1 MSDIDQI
8 LYPTVLSSLREDTPP
23 VKCIVWKGGDKYESI
38 QFDEVY
44 PFDTIDDI
52 KRMICNHYEKD
63 PAFIPRFTFVGVPL
77 DNAYSEELPTI
88 DSITYIPLDWLWYP
102 PGRNDPRSTYIL
114 KSPLKV
120 LTEPDLRFVSSDGSY
135 ASPNYE
141 PRGRSTIEQ
150 VFLKPRE
157 NKIPVFHVFSLTY
170 LLDAYTGQTPIS
182 EEDWNKRFAP
192 FYPYV
197 NVSGPYKASDEDIE
211 FSKKIRFFVKQR
223 DSSLNTINRL
233 LDSSI
238 EVPTIKVT
246 GIRQLRLTWKKPVI
260 GFEGCGS
267 MFYRLPVIDK
277 RPYIRLLPAEG
288 SGITKLHVKG
298 VLPIPTIE
306 DPRIL
311 EVWGKETSP
320 TPGIDFC
327 SLKYIH
333 RPSIGITQPIYGT
346 VRLFNDGTLD
356 LLLQPPKQV
365 KKLDPNLDF
374 RNFSKIL
381 EDVFT
386 GLPQS
391 SDSFEL
397 GEIAALCALKLS
409 IKSTKFNKTR
419 IQRRLPFFTT
429 FFTEISP
436 LPNES
441 PIISLRYKAVS
452 QYATED
458 KVFSFLTQ
466 FATKKSLD
474 GESPDIEVINALQDE
489 FKYSKKEAIDFFA
502 EWIKK
507 RGTFTLQTPEEGEF
521 IESFNPGIDIH
532 IYTQHPSYYFHINRI
547 DSYATYIRIYT
558 LLSLLFI
565 EEDGYFSS
573 NNSKNEAL
581 SLVSTDLE
589 EESIKRE
596 EGIDNAADRADEADE
611 ADAADGA
618 DGSNANTAASASIRN
633 ALQPKDGS
641 VPYYIPD
648 FDEDELGELDE
659 GQVLPETAPE
669 PIAAATQPEDAS
681 TASKTQAQVT
691 TTTKITG
698 PNEKLVPLTG
708 EGEDE
713 QRLVNPA
720 NWFIKKL
727 QEIDPRLFKF
737 TPTGKNN
744 GYSRMCSGNED
755 RQPSILTKDQ
765 YDRMREIYAED
776 PIYWI
781 EYPLEGTEDPV
792 QPLGTE
798 ETVTVMRYGSSGDTI
813 NYYFCPHYYCLS
825 DEIMIRAKDFEATKD
840 RDGNSKSANTCPFC
854 YGKLITGKS
863 VVPGYTVI
871 KRKDKKGSTYH
882 SKIDFM
888 KKTSHPEEF
897 ALPCCFLKQETLR
910 IANPQ
915 FSHLREYLQA
925 TAVENITA
933 NELAENAEEQD
944 YDELIFRGEEA
955 IEYAVLFESIQK
967 KYILESN
974 KHPDP
979 GVFAAALPQFDKYF
993 RQDSGDKII
1002 TRVAIHLKLRPN
1014 ANGFLRIGTENTIY
1028 ESLLGV
1034 IAPLLYTNSINQV
1047 KERILEVVTPR
1058 IFLNSHFGNLV
1069 LEFYNPADGSAMP
1082 QTKQELMSWSSTYL
1096 GIAITSTNMYP
1107 AIRIYNAFK
1116 RFIRFIRDPTQRKDL
1131 RHIQPLLAEPGLFTT
1146 RGVQLIVLEDNGN
1159 EPVTVKCPIF
1169 GVSADR
1175 NKRNDFAFI
1184 SRSLKNIGATENQYA
1199 RYELYL
1205 HTSNKPAKGGESEIH
1220 ETIIRWDYASR
1231 RFWPE
1236 IVQRRIDEYTTQC
1249 QSRYRSIYTSQEG
1262 VNPMAMIPLSKA
1274 VDAAPVR
1281 PEGIVKDSYN
1291 HIVGLTFRSKAGA
1304 STLVALPVVDDGV
1317 ISISAAF
1324 SIKNIYLDWDDFK
1337 PAAVE
1342 DVVNY
1347 YKKNLE
1353 QLFSLY
1359 PGYIVK
1365 YIVRRKLDNKIVAVQ
1380 LKNGIYIPVG
1390 PSKDEASLAGLGLD
1404 IVTVEQFEWA
1414 IDKQIAG
1421 IKSKPNTGTWDKVLE
1436 GTTTEKGC
1444 GFDSEL
1450 LRKSSY
1456 VQFEELYQQ
1465 FRLIVSNWLT
1475 SKEAGAETGI
1485 RKGIQEIIFNQ
1496 DLPEY
1501 EKRKRLYIFISSTLL
1516 SWFYPDDKKWE
1527 APVSFLRKDCRL
1539 IESPDS
1545 CTGTCYWKGEEGG
1558 KGKCLLHVD
1567 ATTQLGDKPGERDVS
1582 TAELFTK
1589 RVIDELVRFPVRRKQ
1604 LMRKGEISKV
1614 STIIQP
1620 IRQGD
1625 QYIIPE
1631 SSPTWTNLLRLDWT
1645 RQIPEEPKYYEEM
1658 SREATAKNESP
1669 PEGEMPSELE
1679 EILGKDTPL
1688 RLSIPDVPDE
1698 TKPLTPYQGIL
1709 GITLDEIGLTDDAR
1723 TMKKENLVKYVRLTS
1738 KPIGII
1744 NLSGSNNTKENP
1756 IQFVRPFTGSF
1767 DSVTIFV
1774 FLPGQ
1779 LGLLIQE
1786 EGEPTVKIASL
1797 PDDVQELYRNAAVVQ
1812 MRRRP
1817 VAATN
1822 ATATNVTATNATA
1835 TNATVKPPE
1844 EERKVPL
1851 IIGQNPIMAKTRRKP
1866 LVASAVAAPLVVA
1879 PLVAKPLEAKP
1890 LEAKPKNRTRRKPR
1904 VAPNETSNEASTVVP
1919 KGAIALS
1926 KK

>member
-1 MSDIDQI
+1 MSDIEQI

-23 VKCIVWKGGDKYESI
+23 VKCIVWKGGDEYEVI
-38 QFDEVY
+38 QFDKVY

-52 KRMICNHYEKD
+52 KRLICNHYEKD
-63 PAFIPRFTFVGVPL
+63 PAFIPRFTFIGVPL
-77 DNAYSEELPTI
+77 DNAYSEELPTM
-88 DSITYIPLDWLWYP
+88 DSTYIPIDWLWYP
-102 PGRNDPRSTYIL
+102 TGSNDPKSTYIL
-114 KSPLKV
+114 NNPRKV
-120 LTEPDLRFVSSDGSY
+120 LNNPDLRFISSDGSY

-150 VFLKPRE
+150 VFLKPR
-157 NKIPVFHVFSLTY
+157 NNQIPTFHVFSLKY
-170 LLDAYTGQTPIS
+170 LLRAYSGQTPIS

-197 NVSGPYKASDEDIE
+197 SVDGPYEATDEDIE
-211 FSKKIRFFVKQR
+211 FSRKIQFFVKQR
-223 DSSLNTINRL
+223 DNTLNTINQL
-233 LDSSI
+233 LEENVD
-238 EVPTIKVT
+238 VPSVKVT
-246 GIRQLRLTWKKPVI
+246 GVRQLRLTWKKSI
-260 GFEGCGS
+260 KGFEGCGS
-267 MFYRLPVIDK
+267 MFYGLPVTNK

-311 EVWGKETSP
+311 EVWGRETSP

-327 SLKYIH
+327 SLKYVH

-346 VRLFNDGTLD
+346 VRIFNDGTLD
-356 LLLQPPKQV
+356 LLLQPPKQI

-374 RNFSKIL
+374 RNFGTIL
-381 EDVFT
+381 ENVFT

-397 GEIAALCALKLS
+397 GEIAVLLALKLNV
-409 IKSTKFNKTR
+409 KSKKFNKAR

-429 FFTEISP
+429 FFTEINP

-466 FATKKSLD
+466 FATKKTLD
-474 GESPDIEVINALQDE
+474 GESPDIEVINALQNE
-489 FKYSKKEAIDFFA
+489 FQYSKKEAVDTFA
-502 EWIKK
+502 EWYKK
-507 RGTFTLQTPEEGEF
+507 RGTFTLQTPEDGEF

-547 DSYATYIRIYT
+547 DSYATYVRLYT

-565 EEDGYFSS
+565 EDDDYFIS
-573 NNSKNEAL
+573 NNSRNEAVL
-581 SLVSTDLE
+581 RVSMELE
-589 EESIKRE
+589 KESIDRE
-596 EGIDNAADRADEADE
+596 EGIANAVIK
-611 ADAADGA
+611 ADGA
-618 DGSNANTAASASIRN
+618 DGADGTDAELRTAAAASVKN
-633 ALQPKDGS
+633 DLQPKDGS
-641 VPYYIPD
+641 VPYYMIPD
-648 FDEDELGELDE
+648 INEDELNEGE
-659 GQVLPETAPE
+659 VIAETAPE
-669 PIAAATQPEDAS
+669 PVAAATQPTNAS
-681 TASKTQAQVT
+681 TAPKTQAQVT
-691 TTTKITG
+691 TTTEVSG
-698 PNEKLVPLTG
+698 PSEKLVPLT
-708 EGEDE
+708 GEDE

-737 TPTGKNN
+737 TPAGKNN

-765 YDRMREIYAED
+765 YERMREIYEND

-781 EYPLEGTEDPV
+781 EYPLEGTEEPI

-825 DEIMIRAKDFEATKD
+825 DEIMVRAKDFEAIKD
-840 RDGNSKSANTCPFC
+840 RDGNPKSANTCPFC
-854 YGKLITGKS
+854 YGKLITGKNTI
-863 VVPGYTVI
+863 PGYTVV

-910 IANPQ
+910 ISNPQ
-915 FSHLREYLQA
+915 FSHLREYLQD

-933 NELAENAEEQD
+933 NELAENAEEHD
-944 YDELIFRGEEA
+944 YEELVFRGEEA

-974 KHPDP
+974 KYPDP
-979 GVFAAALPQFDKYF
+979 GIFAAALPLFDKYF
-993 RQDSGDKII
+993 RQDSGEKII
-1002 TRVAIHLKLRPN
+1002 TRVAIHLKLRTN
-1014 ANGFLRIGTENTIY
+1014 AVGFLRIGTENTIY

-1034 IAPLLYTNSINQV
+1034 IAPLLYRNSINEV

-1082 QTKQELMSWSSTYL
+1082 LTKQELMSWSSTQL
-1096 GIAITSTNMYP
+1096 GIAITSTNIYP

-1116 RFIRFIRDPTQRKDL
+1116 RFIRFIKDPTQRKDL

-1146 RGVQLIVLEDNGN
+1146 RGVQLIVLEDNGD
-1159 EPVTVKCPIF
+1159 EPVTVKCPTF

-1184 SRSLKNIGATENQYA
+1184 SHSLKNIGATENQYA
-1199 RYELYL
+1199 HYELYL

-1220 ETIIRWDYASR
+1220 ETIIRWDYNSR
-1231 RFWPE
+1231 RYWPE
-1236 IVQRRIDEYTTQC
+1236 IVQRRIDEYMTQC

-1274 VDAAPVR
+1274 VDATPVT

-1324 SIKNIYLDWDDFK
+1324 SIKSIYLDWDDFK

-1347 YKKNLE
+1347 YRKNLE

-1359 PGYIVK
+1359 PGYIIK
-1365 YIVRRKLDNKIVAVQ
+1365 YIARQKLDNKIVAVQ
-1380 LKNGIYIPVG
+1380 LENGIYIPVS
-1390 PSKDEASLAGLGLD
+1390 PPKDETSLAELKLET
-1404 IVTVEQFEWA
+1404 VTVEQFEWA

-1421 IKSKPNTGTWDKVLE
+1421 IKSKPNANTWNKILE
-1436 GTTTEKGC
+1436 GTTAEKGC

-1450 LRKSSY
+1450 IRKSSY

-1475 SKEAGAETGI
+1475 SQKAGSEI
-1485 RKGIQEIIFNQ
+1485 RKGIEQIIFNP

-1501 EKRKRLYIFISSTLL
+1501 EKRKRLYIYISSTLL
-1516 SWFYPDDKKWE
+1516 SWFYPDDEKWE

-1539 IESPDS
+1539 TDSPDS
-1545 CTGTCYWKGEEGG
+1545 CTGTCYWKEEVGE

-1567 ATTQLGDKPGERDVS
+1567 ATTQLGERDVS
-1582 TAELFTK
+1582 TAELFTR

-1604 LMRKGEISKV
+1604 LMRKGEISKI
-1614 STIIQP
+1614 SAIIQP

-1658 SREATAKNESP
+1658 SREATAENEAP
-1669 PEGEMPSELE
+1669 PEGIMPPELE
-1679 EILGKDTPL
+1679 TILGKDTPL

-1698 TKPLTPYQGIL
+1698 TQPLTPYQGIL
-1709 GITLDEIGLTDDAR
+1709 GITLDQIGLADNATI
-1723 TMKKENLVKYVRLTS
+1723 MKKENLVKYVELTS

-1744 NLSGSNNTKENP
+1744 DLSGTTNTEENL

-1779 LGLLIQE
+1779 IGLLIQE

-1797 PDDVQELYRNAAVVQ
+1797 PDNLQELYKNAIIQ
-1812 MRRRP
+1812 MRRRHV
-1817 VAATN
+1817 VADATN
-1822 ATATNVTATNATA
+1822 ATDITNAP
-1835 TNATVKPPE
+1835 VKVVE

-1866 LVASAVAAPLVVA
+1866 LVASAVTAPLV
-1879 PLVAKPLEAKP
+1879 EAKP
-1890 LEAKPKNRTRRKPR
+1890 LDAKALDTKALDAKALDTKPKNRTRRKPR
-1904 VAPNETSNEASTVVP
+1904 VAANVASSIVPRSAIAST
-1919 KGAIALS
+1919 KQNKLN
-1926 KK
+1926 